1 MGDQSLVFTGG
12 SQLVDVLAG
21 ADISHSI
28 SVDINAF
35 VAIVFFE
42 FAVSLSLLFVFVHLW
57 VADKLA
63 W

>member
-1 MGDQSLVFTGG
+1 M
-12 SQLVDVLAG
+12 DVLAG